1 MLNLMKICNE
11 KNQAEQRKIFEE
23 KPSESRMELNPV
35 SNEMNRLRSEIKG
48 AMISER
54 DLTKLSYQ
62 LVKSN

>member
-1 MLNLMKICNE
+1 MFNLMKICNE

-23 KPSESRMELNPV
+23 NPSESRMELNPV

-48 AMISER
+48 AMISEQ

>member
-35 SNEMNRLRSEIKG
+35 SNKMNRLRSETKG
-48 AMISER
+48 AMISEQ

>member
-1 MLNLMKICNE
+1 MKICNE

-35 SNEMNRLRSEIKG
+35 SNEMNRLRSKIKG
-48 AMISER
+48 AMISEQ
-54 DLTKLSYQ
+54 DLIKLSYQ

>member
-48 AMISER
+48 AMISEQ